1 VTFWVVMTAIGVVEV
16 AVCAALAVR
25 AGRSGREDRRRRY
38 LRGVY
43 GFLAWTGLCFAR
55 VLLLRGGG

>member
-1 VTFWVVMTAIGVVEV
+1 MTAVGVVEV
-16 AVCAALAVR
+16 AACAVLAIR
-25 AGRSGREDRRRRY
+25 ARRSGREDRRRY
-38 LRGVY
+38 LQGMY